1 MIAEERQ
8 VWAAPSDEVFELAYN
23 FKYEE
28 ALLGFVLALN
38 SGRDIREYGNAY
50 SLHGVIRGAYLR
62 IMTGTPTRGTVG
74 TAILDAATVAY
85 RSLELL
91 GTRDGFPSEYYK
103 AAHMVAGMLFRAG
116 RSRESSAVID
126 EAFKNGAGRNPNIR
140 IALLL
145 LRIQLLRSSGQHEAA
160 FDLAEPLVARPFQIV
175 DSLQIAEL
183 NILYGHLCKETGRL
197 DAFQPVMWRG
207 LRVIRG
213 NAALRNR
220 TLDGLVEIYGS
231 RETVDSYA
239 APGSV
244 EETVSRLAWAARSQS
259 TDRQGKGTA
268 EDLAERIDSYLERHN
283 YSGPRAQHAVYF
295 NGTAP
300 RVGTGHRILV
310 TRGVGGI
317 GDLLMMTPGL
327 RALREMN
334 PQSEIVFAVPGN
346 LVTLLN
352 GNPHCTVVDIATEDL
367 DARDFDAWY
376 NLSDCPASRHESR
389 TAPKV
394 TLSRIELFA
403 EGMGVEA
410 LDLARFGRDPVYT
423 VSDDER
429 KFARAFLSQKG
440 SGPFVAVQLQAADRY
455 RDYPH
460 LETVVKSLSEHHD
473 VLVFNDRPFSG
484 FDYDRVT
491 RVHGLEL
498 RQAFAVVSQC
508 DVVVAP
514 DSSFIHL
521 AGALNLPCVALFG
534 PIDGRMR
541 TQDYPRCITLDASD
555 VHPCMPCWRDE
566 FTKCRVT
573 EGRRS
578 QCMADIDPRK
588 VVQTTISLFSKK
600 EIETCRP

>member
-1 MIAEERQ
+1 MIAEERK

-38 SGRDIREYGNAY
+38 SGRDIRDYCDAY

-62 IMTGTPTRGTVG
+62 IMTGTPVRGTVG

-91 GTRDGFPSEYYK
+91 GTRDGFPQEYYNG
-103 AAHMVAGMLFRAG
+103 AHMVSGMLIRAG
-116 RSRESSAVID
+116 RSREASAVID
-126 EAFKNGAGRNPNIR
+126 EAFENGAARNPR
-140 IALLL
+140 VRMALLL

-175 DSLQIAEL
+175 DPSQIAEL
-183 NILYGHLCKETGRL
+183 NILYGHLCRETGRL
-197 DAFQPVMWRG
+197 DKFQLVMWRG

-213 NAALRNR
+213 NPALRNR

-231 RETVDSYA
+231 REAVDSQA
-239 APGSV
+239 ALGSV
-244 EETVSRLAWAARSQS
+244 EETILRLAWAARSQS
-259 TDRQGKGTA
+259 SDRQGTGIA
-268 EDLAERIDSYLERHN
+268 VDLADRIDAYLERHN
-283 YSGPRAQHAVYF
+283 YADPRAQHEVYF
-295 NGTAP
+295 NGPAP
-300 RVGTGHRILV
+300 RIGTAHRILI

-317 GDLLMMTPGL
+317 GDLLMMTPGI
-327 RALREMN
+327 RALRQMN

-346 LVTLLN
+346 LVVLLN
-352 GNPHCTVVDIATEDL
+352 GNPHCKVVDIVAEGL
-367 DARDFDAWY
+367 NVRDFDAWY

-403 EGMGVEA
+403 KGMGVDPP
-410 LDLARFGRDPVYT
+410 DLAVSGRRPAYI

-429 KFARAFLSQKG
+429 EFARRFLSQTG
-440 SGPFVAVQLQAADRY
+440 AGPFVAVQLQAADRY

-460 LETVVKSLSEHHD
+460 LESVVKSLAEQCD
-473 VLVFNDRPFSG
+473 VLVFGDRPFSG
-484 FDYDRVT
+484 FEHDRVT
-491 RVHGLEL
+491 RVHSFGL

-508 DVVVAP
+508 DAVLAP

-521 AGALNLPCVALFG
+521 AGALDLPCVALFG

-566 FTKCRVT
+566 LTKCRVT
-573 EGRRS
+573 DGRRS

-588 VVQTTISLFSKK
+588 VAHTTLSLF
-600 EIETCRP
+600 T